1 MPVIGTDV
9 GYAYPIGQGD
19 TYPSA
24 RTVSGVI
31 VPRMERPFV
40 HRIRER
46 LEATGKSVRKAA
58 LDAGLSET
66 ALKDLLA
73 NEKQWPKLDTLQ
85 KLANSLETDPAWLA
99 FGGDEDIE
107 AAKAATAAMP
117 PASLPVVGEVAAGR
131 WLEADDHV
139 DVPPYDP
146 VPVQPDSRWP
156 VEAQY
161 GLMVRGTSLNRVA
174 LDGDI
179 LACVDAITAR
189 YRPREDDLVIV
200 EMRRNAGLL
209 RQMTAKRYMRL
220 STHIELWP
228 DSDDPRWQTPIII
241 PHPEDGLSS
250 AVEDDD
256 GRIEVRIKAMVTW
269 VHRPMQGPRR

>member
-1 MPVIGTDV
+1 MGQEV
-9 GYAYPIGQGD
+9 GYKYPIGQGE
-19 TYPSA
+19 TYPSPPA
-24 RTVSGVI
+24 IAGVI

-85 KLANSLETDPAWLA
+85 KLAVSLETDPAWLA
-99 FGGDEDIE
+99 FGGDDVVEE
-107 AAKAATAAMP
+107 ARAASAAMP

-146 VPVQPDSRWP
+146 VPVQPDARWP

-179 LACVDAITAR
+179 LACVDAIAAR

-250 AVEDDD
+250 AVEDED

-269 VHRPMQGPRR
+269 IHRPMQRRGR

>member
-1 MPVIGTDV
+1 
-9 GYAYPIGQGD
+9 
-19 TYPSA
+19 
-24 RTVSGVI
+24 
-31 VPRMERPFV
+31 MERPFV

>member
-1 MPVIGTDV
+1 MDLGV
-9 GYAYPIGQGD
+9 GYEYPESQGD

-24 RTVSGVI
+24 QTMARVI

-85 KLANSLETDPAWLA
+85 KLAVSLETDPAWLA
-99 FGGDEDIE
+99 FGGDDVVEE
-107 AAKAATAAMP
+107 ARAASAAMP

-146 VPVQPDSRWP
+146 VPVQPDTRYP
-156 VEAQY
+156 IEAQY

-179 LACVDAITAR
+179 LACVDAIAAR

-228 DSDDPRWQTPIII
+228 DSEDPRWQTPIII

-250 AVEDDD
+250 AVEDED

-269 VHRPMQGPRR
+269 IHRPLQRRAR

>member
-1 MPVIGTDV
+1 MGLDV
-9 GYAYPIGQGD
+9 GYTYPIGQGE
-19 TYPSA
+19 TYPSVPSMA
-24 RTVSGVI
+24 GVI

-85 KLANSLETDPAWLA
+85 KLATSLETDPAWLA

-179 LACVDAITAR
+179 LACVDAIAAR

-220 STHIELWP
+220 KTHVELWP

-269 VHRPMQGPRR
+269 IHRPMQTRRR

>member
-1 MPVIGTDV
+1 MSK
-9 GYAYPIGQGD
+9 A
-19 TYPSA
+19 
-24 RTVSGVI
+24 
-31 VPRMERPFV
+31 
-40 HRIRER
+40 IRER
-46 LEATGKSVRKAA
+46 IQARLDQLGKSPRAVSLEASMSA
-58 LDAGLSET
+58 DAIRGIFRNVDSSPTVET
-66 ALKDLLA
+66 L
-73 NEKQWPKLDTLQ
+73 T
-85 KLANSLETDPAWLA
+85 KLAGPLGVTPEWLA

-250 AVEDDD
+250 AVEDED

-269 VHRPMQGPRR
+269 IHRPMQRRGR

>member
-1 MPVIGTDV
+1 MGLEV
-9 GYAYPIGQGD
+9 GYSYPIGQGE

-24 RTVSGVI
+24 LTIARVI
-31 VPRMERPFV
+31 VPCMERPFV

-46 LEATGKSVRKAA
+46 LDATGKSVRKAA

-85 KLANSLETDPAWLA
+85 KLAASLETDPAWLA

-117 PASLPVVGEVAAGR
+117 LASLPVVGEVAAGR

-139 DVPPYDP
+139 DIPPYDP
-146 VPVQPDSRWP
+146 VPVQPDTRWR
-156 VEAQY
+156 VEDQY

-179 LACVDAITAR
+179 LACVDAIAAR

-250 AVEDDD
+250 TLEDED

-269 VHRPMQGPRR
+269 IHRPMQRRGR

>member
-1 MPVIGTDV
+1 MPVIGSDV

-24 RTVSGVI
+24 RTVAGVI

-85 KLANSLETDPAWLA
+85 KLAASLETDPAWLA
-99 FGGDEDIE
+99 FGCDEDIE

-131 WLEADDHV
+131 WL
-139 DVPPYDP
+139 
-146 VPVQPDSRWP
+146 
-156 VEAQY
+156 
-161 GLMVRGTSLNRVA
+161 
-174 LDGDI
+174 
-179 LACVDAITAR
+179 
-189 YRPREDDLVIV
+189 
-200 EMRRNAGLL
+200 
-209 RQMTAKRYMRL
+209 
-220 STHIELWP
+220 
-228 DSDDPRWQTPIII
+228 
-241 PHPEDGLSS
+241 
-250 AVEDDD
+250 
-256 GRIEVRIKAMVTW
+256 
-269 VHRPMQGPRR
+269 